1 MKEERV
7 IRIGTRE
14 SRLAMWQAE
23 YVARQIRTSHPEIK
37 VELVPMTTT
46 GDKILHRALDQVGGK
61 GLFVKE
67 LDLALREKRTDLSVH
82 SLKDVPIDENVV
94 VFGEIGL
101 AGEIRAV
108 SQAQLRVN
116 EAVRLGFTKII
127 LPYHNLK
134 AVKCDGAELIGV
146 KNIRQAFEAVSI

>member
-1 MKEERV
+1 M
-7 IRIGTRE
+7 
-14 SRLAMWQAE
+14 
-23 YVARQIRTSHPEIK
+23 
-37 VELVPMTTT
+37 
-46 GDKILHRALDQVGGK
+46 
-61 GLFVKE
+61 
-67 LDLALREKRTDLSVH
+67 
-82 SLKDVPIDENVV
+82 PIDENVV
-94 VFGEIGL
+94 VLGEIGL
-101 AGEIRAV
+101 SCEIRAV